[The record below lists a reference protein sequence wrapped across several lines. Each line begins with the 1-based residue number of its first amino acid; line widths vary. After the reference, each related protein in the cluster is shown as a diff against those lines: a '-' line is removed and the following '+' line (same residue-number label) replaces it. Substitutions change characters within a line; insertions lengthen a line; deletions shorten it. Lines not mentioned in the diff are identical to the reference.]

1 MAHSRAGVIAAPGP
15 RPKGRPPRYGLDVK
29 TQRPST
35 FVPGPKTP
43 TVPAAPLVAPTGVP
57 PTVAPSTSPI
67 VTSSKSF
74 APLMPTVVPT
84 ALRSIDPRTTPV
96 PPALLDQ
103 ILKTTA
109 SHAHLARITGSVD
122 AATATRLQQ
131 GSLTLDTFYRLA
143 ATSLFGEA
151 AAKAPITYAAFR
163 ATLAERGLQQEWRAM
178 LDVMPRG
185 LRDRH
190 LAGKASPIEL
200 YAAWAKDRAGWRA
213 RVEPVAIE
221 VIRAELG
228 REGRAWE
235 LDAALKIMTPGQ
247 RARLEAGVMKPAEI
261 QDLLTDASTREADV
275 IIVGAGMAGLAAAQ
289 ELMAQGKKVVVLE
302 ASQHVGGRTK
312 NATVGDVGFDQG
324 AAWIHATDENPLTPI
339 VKQLGLTM
347 IPNDAP
353 LLAYGGR
360 DAPHVEGEKVT
371 AALEAVHHALGTVA
385 EKGVDVSAAHVKLP
399 DSPYTQ
405 IAKNTIGPLTMGVD
419 WHQMST
425 LDIGSQPAE
434 NHGATSTGT
443 PDMFVKEG
451 LETVT
456 QSFMHGVPVRLG
468 APVSNVKWG
477 KDGVVVEAGGV
488 KFSGK
493 KILMTASTGVLGSNR
508 IGWDPP
514 LPDWKKEA
522 IQKVPMATFDKVALR
537 FDKDIFSDKGVQP
550 GAFVYEVDDD
560 TAMDVVIR
568 PTDKNVVVALVGGS
582 YGDTLHQRGVDAA
595 KEAVLAK
602 LERIYGPTVREHVTD
617 VAMTNWRADP
627 WHMGSFTATL
637 PGAAKQREK
646 LRAPVDD
653 TLFFA
658 GEAQSMRWGGMLP
671 GAFLTGKQAAGE
683 IASALSSTATT
694 KQDNAR
700 AKLRPDVHAAV

>member
-1 MAHSRAGVIAAPGP
+1 
-15 RPKGRPPRYGLDVK
+15 VK
-29 TQRPST
+29 IQHPST
-35 FVPGPKTP
+35 FVPAPVSKAP
-43 TVPAAPLVAPTGVP
+43 TGSAAPLVGATGAQPTS
-57 PTVAPSTSPI
+57 VAPSPI
-67 VTSSKSF
+67 MTSSTPSPL
-74 APLMPTVVPT
+74 APLMPTVLPT

-109 SHAHLARITGSVD
+109 SHAHLTRIAGSAD
-122 AATATRLQQ
+122 PATATRLQQ
-131 GSLTLDTFYRLA
+131 GALTLDAFYRLA
-143 ATSLFGEA
+143 ATSLFGDA
-151 AAKAPITYAAFR
+151 AAKTPITYAAFR

-221 VIRAELG
+221 VVRAELG

-261 QDLLTDASTREADV
+261 KDLLTDASTREADV

-302 ASQHVGGRTK
+302 ASQHIGGRTK
-312 NATVGDVGFDQG
+312 NASVGDVGFDQG

-353 LLAYGGR
+353 LLAYGGK
-360 DAPHVEGEKVT
+360 DAPLVEGEKVT
-371 AALEAVHHALGTVA
+371 EALEAVHHALTEVA
-385 EKGVDVSAAHVKLP
+385 DKGVDVSAAKVKLP

-405 IAKNTIGPLTMGVD
+405 IAKNTIGPLTMGVEWD
-419 WHQMST
+419 QMST

-434 NHGATSTGT
+434 NHGSTTSAT

-468 APVSNVKWG
+468 APVSKVQWG
-477 KDGVVVEAGGV
+477 EGGVVVEAGGV

-493 KILMTASTGVLGSNR
+493 KILMTASTGVLGSDK

-514 LPDWKKEA
+514 LPDWKKDA
-522 IQKVPMATFDKVALR
+522 IQKVPMATFDKIAIR
-537 FDKDIFSDKGVQP
+537 FDKDIFSNKGVQP
-550 GAFVYEVDDD
+550 GAFVYEVNDD
-560 TAMDVVIR
+560 TAMDVIIR

-582 YGDTLHQRGVDAA
+582 YGDSLHKKGVEAA
-595 KEAVLAK
+595 KEALLQK
-602 LERIYGPTVREHVTD
+602 LERIYGPAVREHVTD

-627 WHMGSFTATL
+627 WQLGSFTATL

-694 KQDNAR
+694 KQDKAR
-700 AKLRPDVHAAV
+700 AKLRPEAHAAV

>member
-1 MAHSRAGVIAAPGP
+1 
-15 RPKGRPPRYGLDVK
+15 VK

>member
-1 MAHSRAGVIAAPGP
+1 M
-15 RPKGRPPRYGLDVK
+15 K

-35 FVPGPKTP
+35 FVPTPGPKTP
-43 TVPAAPLVAPTGVP
+43 TPATPLVEATGVP
-57 PTVAPSTSPI
+57 PTSVTPSSSPI
-67 VTSSKSF
+67 VRSSKSF

-109 SHAHLARITGSVD
+109 SRAHLTRITGSAD
-122 AATATRLQQ
+122 PATATRLQQ
-131 GSLTLDTFYRLA
+131 GALTLDAFYRLA
-143 ATSLFGEA
+143 ATSLFGDG

-163 ATLAERGLQQEWRAM
+163 AVLAERGLQQEWRAM

-221 VIRAELG
+221 VVRAELG

-289 ELMAQGKKVVVLE
+289 ELMARGQKVVVLE

-339 VKQLGLTM
+339 VKDLGLTM

-353 LLAYGGR
+353 LLAYGGKA
-360 DAPHVEGEKVT
+360 APLVEGEKVT
-371 AALEAVHHALGTVA
+371 AALEAVHHALTEVA
-385 EKGVDVSAAHVKLP
+385 DRGVDVSAAKVTLP

-419 WHQMST
+419 WDQMST

-434 NHGATSTGT
+434 NHGSTTSAT

-456 QSFMHGVPVRLG
+456 QSFMHGVPIRLG
-468 APVSNVKWG
+468 APVSKVQWG
-477 KDGVVVEAGGV
+477 DNGVVVEAGGV

-493 KILMTASTGVLGSNR
+493 KILMTASTGVLGSGR

-514 LPDWKKEA
+514 LPDWKKDA
-522 IQKVPMATFDKVALR
+522 IEKVPMATFDKIAIR
-537 FDKDIFSDKGVQP
+537 FDKDIFSAKGVQP
-550 GAFVYEVDDD
+550 GAFVYEVNDD

-582 YGDTLHQRGVDAA
+582 YGDTLHDKGVAAA
-595 KEAVLAK
+595 KEALLEK
-602 LERIYGPTVREHVTD
+602 LERIYGNEVRDHVTD

-627 WHMGSFTATL
+627 WQLGSFTATL

-671 GAFLTGKQAAGE
+671 GAFLTGKQAAAE
-683 IASALSSTATT
+683 IVDALSSTAMS
-694 KQDNAR
+694 KKDKAR
-700 AKLRPDVHAAV
+700 AKLRPEMQASV